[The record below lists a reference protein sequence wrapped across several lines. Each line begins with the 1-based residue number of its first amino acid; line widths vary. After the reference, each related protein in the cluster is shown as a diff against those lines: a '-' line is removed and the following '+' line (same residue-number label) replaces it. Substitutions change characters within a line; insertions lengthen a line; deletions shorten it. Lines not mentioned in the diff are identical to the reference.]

1 MQNPKPHKSSGG
13 FGQPKCVGG
22 SAFPDGKP
30 VCKPVAF
37 GRTPK
42 PLEGP
47 VHPGFKGKPKVAKKP
62 ANPGSV
68 VVRSDQT
75 NDLYKPLKKVSY
87 KSTGKKK

>member
-1 MQNPKPHKSSGG
+1 MPNPKPERNSSGLG
-13 FGQPKCVGG
+13 KPRCVGG
-22 SAFPDGKP
+22 NAFPDGKP

-62 ANPGSV
+62 SNPGV
-68 VVRSDQT
+68 VIARSDQT
-75 NDLYKPLKKVSY
+75 NDLYKPLKKTTY
-87 KSTGKKK
+87 KSASKKK